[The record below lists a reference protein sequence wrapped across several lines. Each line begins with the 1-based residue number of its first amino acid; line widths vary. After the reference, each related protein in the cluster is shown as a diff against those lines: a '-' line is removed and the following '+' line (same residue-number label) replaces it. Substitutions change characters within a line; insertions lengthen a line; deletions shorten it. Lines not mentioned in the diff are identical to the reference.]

1 MNIKHLL
8 KIAITSLVA
17 HRTRTLLTVLGVVI
31 GVSAIMGIVSIGKGA
46 EGVILGELSGMGTDM
61 IVIRPGKEPKGFSDI
76 TDTIFADSL
85 KNSDIVALSKK
96 SNVPGIK
103 KIAPGVIV
111 PANVYYGKET
121 YRPTVLGW
129 DPSFMGDIF
138 NVYPERGM
146 FFTDEDIKARDSVAV
161 IGSKVEE
168 ELFGDSS
175 AMGKKIKIKGRN
187 FRVVAVLPPHG
198 QVAFFNVDET
208 VIIPPTTAQKYL
220 LGIDYYNEVLVMAKS
235 PDVVERTVKDIEDT
249 LRETHNITDPKD
261 DDFFVVTPSGM
272 IEQVGT
278 ILDMLTVFL
287 SSVVAIAL
295 VVGGIG
301 VMNIM
306 LVSVTE
312 RTREIGLRKALGAT
326 TEDILLQF
334 LVEAVLL
341 TVFGGIIG
349 ILLGSAFSFAVSV
362 VMTKVYG
369 LSWPFVFPVFA
380 SLLGLL
386 VSLAVG
392 LVFGIYPARQAS
404 RKSPIEALR
413 YE

>member
-1 MNIKHLL
+1 MKVMHLF
-8 KIAITSLVA
+8 KIAVTSLKA
-17 HRTRTLLTVLGVVI
+17 HRTRTLLTILGIVI

-46 EGVILGELSGMGTDM
+46 EGVIMNELSGMGTDM
-61 IVIRPGKEPKGFSDI
+61 VVIRPGKEPKGLSDL

-85 KNSDIVALSKK
+85 KNSDVKALLKK
-96 SNVPGIK
+96 TNVPGIK

-111 PANVYYGKET
+111 SANVSYEKET
-121 YRPTVLGW
+121 YRPTILGW
-129 DPSFMGDIF
+129 DPGFMGDIF
-138 NVYPERGM
+138 NVYPERGA
-146 FFTDEDIKARDSVAV
+146 FFTEDDIKSRDSVAV
-161 IGSKVEE
+161 IGSKVAEK
-168 ELFGDSS
+168 LFGGGDPI
-175 AMGKKIKIKGRN
+175 GKKIKIKGRK
-187 FRVVAVLPPHG
+187 FRIVALLPPRG
-198 QVAFFNVDET
+198 QVAFFNIDET

-220 LGIDYYNEVLVMAKS
+220 LGIDYYNEILVKTES
-235 PDVVERTVKDIEDT
+235 PEVVGRTVRDIQDT
-249 LRETHNITDPKD
+249 LRETHGITDPKD

-326 TEDILLQF
+326 TKDILMQF
-334 LVEAVLL
+334 LMEAIIL
-341 TVFGGIIG
+341 TVFGGFVG
-349 ILLGSAFSFAVSV
+349 ILIGSLFSFAVSV
-362 VMTKVYG
+362 LMTQG
-369 LSWPFVFPVFA
+369 FGISWPFVFPFFAA
-380 SLLGLL
+380 SLGLF
-386 VSLAVG
+386 VSLVVG
-392 LVFGIYPARQAS
+392 LIFGIYPARQAS